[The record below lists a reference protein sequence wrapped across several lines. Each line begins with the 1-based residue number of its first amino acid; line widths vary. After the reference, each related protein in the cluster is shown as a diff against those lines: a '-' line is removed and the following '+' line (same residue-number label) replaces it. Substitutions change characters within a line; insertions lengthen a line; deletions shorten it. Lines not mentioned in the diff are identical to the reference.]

1 MQSPSLTL
9 LTPFL
14 LTFRNRF
21 LPRRETPVKALVIGI
36 ISLILCWATYAVTV
50 KVVGYFHAQ
59 NELGIILSIKI
70 FQMAWITLF
79 AMLVFSC
86 MVSAV
91 STIFLSAD
99 NEIVFSSP
107 AAPREIFLMRYTT
120 TTVYTSWM
128 MILFSLPLF
137 AAYGQVFKA
146 GLLYW
151 PLLLLTVVATAL
163 AANGF
168 GMLFTILLV
177 NLFPARRTKDIVLYL
192 SICFGIFIYIMFRI
206 LRPEDLVNPDK
217 FGQFVDYLSTISKP
231 AGPYVPAA
239 WAANLLSA
247 YLLDKQLDLLLI
259 GLTAVT
265 PLALFFL
272 SEWAM
277 DRLFFR
283 GYTKA
288 QESFGGYRRFAA
300 KSDYHPGSWRAILGK
315 EARSFLRD
323 SAEWSQ
329 LFMIAALVVVYLY
342 NFKNLP
348 VNRSPFEEEYITNLI
363 SFLNI
368 GLTGFVITSLAARF
382 VFPAI
387 GSEGGAFPIIQ
398 ASPLSLKRFLLYK
411 YLFYA
416 IPFSVLSLVLVVV
429 SDHLLNISGPMLW
442 LSIATST
449 LITLTVVALALGF
462 GAIHAD
468 FKAENRAAALGSL
481 GAVMF
486 LFSAMTFTFTV
497 IFLGAWP
504 TYSLVSKWLRGKC
517 IPVLDLGLLGLWIVA
532 SLLMA
537 IGLSLYFLKKGLNK
551 LENPE

>member
-1 MQSPSLTL
+1 MTSRGLAL

-14 LTFRNRF
+14 LTCRNRF
-21 LPRRETPVKALVIGI
+21 LPRRETPVKAIIIGGL
-36 ISLILCWATYAVTV
+36 SLSLCWVIFAVTV

-59 NELGIILSIKI
+59 NELGIILSLKI
-70 FQMAWITLF
+70 FQMAWITFF

-99 NEIVFSSP
+99 NEILFSAP
-107 AAPREIFLMRYTT
+107 VAPRELFLMRFTT
-120 TTVYTSWM
+120 TTAYTSWM

-137 AAYGQVFKA
+137 AAYGVVFKT

-151 PLLLLTVVATAL
+151 PLLLLAVMATAL
-163 AANGF
+163 TANGF
-168 GMLFTILLV
+168 GMLATIFLV

-192 SICFGIFIYIMFRI
+192 SVCFGIFIYIMFRL

-217 FGQFVDYLSTISKP
+217 FGQFVDYLSTISQP

-239 WAANLLSA
+239 WTANLLST
-247 YLLDKQLDLLLI
+247 YLLDQKLDLLLI
-259 GLTAVT
+259 SLTAIT
-265 PLALFFL
+265 PIALFFL

-277 DRLFFR
+277 DRWFFR

-300 KSDYHPGSWRAILGK
+300 QSRYQPGSWRAIFGK
-315 EARSFLRD
+315 EARTFLRD

-348 VNRSPFEEEYITNLI
+348 VNRSVFEEEYVTNLI

-387 GSEGGAFPIIQ
+387 GSEGGAFPIVQ
-398 ASPLSLKRFLLYK
+398 SSPLSLRRFLFYK

-416 IPFSVLSLVLVVV
+416 IPFTLLSLVLVVV
-429 SDHLLNISGPMLW
+429 SDHLLNITGPMLW

-481 GAVMF
+481 GAVIF
-486 LFSAMTFTFTV
+486 LFSAMTFTFTI

-504 TYSLVSKWLRGKC
+504 TYRLVSKWLRGKS
-517 IPVLDLGLLGLWIVA
+517 IPAMDIGLLAIWIIA
-532 SLLMA
+532 SVLLA
-537 IGLSLYFLKKGLNK
+537 VGLSLYFLRKGLNK
-551 LENPE
+551 LENPG